1 MTVASARSSTSSEP
15 ARFSGGALDVGV
27 TGSARL
33 ALVLDVAGTPRPAFV
48 LEIAVLSALTL
59 ALTIAVF
66 TRDCYTWHLQRCI
79 SLDYIS
85 NCFLIVMRPI
95 ERARRDPRG
104 LFKRTAARATGSA
117 PWQTTANSA
126 RPSSTRSVHVSGP
139 VISTT
144 VLTQR
149 TRTQPLP
156 LSTIQVYFQVV
167 RQWARREPSGG
178 ISAADAG
185 AASMW
190 QWIYLNTE
198 EHLAPKLPS
207 AGSGPSGPLNKPFPP
222 LLACLG
228 VPHPCWPCGW
238 LAPCVSL
245 AGVTVVVNFKLNR
258 I

>member
-1 MTVASARSSTSSEP
+1 MLSSTSP
-15 ARFSGGALDVGV
+15 AR
-27 TGSARL
+27 
-33 ALVLDVAGTPRPAFV
+33 PRPAFV

-95 ERARRDPRG
+95 ERARRDRDPRG

-126 RPSSTRSVHVSGP
+126 RPSSTRGVHVSGP

-156 LSTIQVYFQVV
+156 SYHRAHFIEVYFQVV

-190 QWIYLNTE
+190 QWTYLNTE

-207 AGSGPSGPLNKPFPP
+207 AGSGPSGPLNK
-222 LLACLG
+222 G
-228 VPHPCWPCGW
+228 V
-238 LAPCVSL
+238 
-245 AGVTVVVNFKLNR
+245 
-258 I
+258 

>member
-1 MTVASARSSTSSEP
+1 MARYAARRGDKCIVVVTVASARSSTSSEP

-144 VLTQR
+144 HSAHSHAALT
-149 TRTQPLP
+149 TEHNASLLP
-156 LSTIQVYFQVV
+156 G
-167 RQWARREPSGG
+167 R
-178 ISAADAG
+178 
-185 AASMW
+185 
-190 QWIYLNTE
+190 
-198 EHLAPKLPS
+198 PS
-207 AGSGPSGPLNKPFPP
+207 AGAPR
-222 LLACLG
+222 AVRRHLG
-228 VPHPCWPCGW
+228 RRRRRCVNVAVDLPKHRG
-238 LAPCVSL
+238 APRPQTSQCRFRAL
-245 AGVTVVVNFKLNR
+245 RAA
-258 I
+258 

>member
-1 MTVASARSSTSSEP
+1 MARYAARRGDKCIVVVTVASARSSTSSEP

-126 RPSSTRSVHVSGP
+126 RPASTRSVHVSGP

-190 QWIYLNTE
+190 QWISLNTE

-207 AGSGPSGPLNKPFPP
+207 AGSGPSGPLLK
-222 LLACLG
+222 
-228 VPHPCWPCGW
+228 
-238 LAPCVSL
+238 
-245 AGVTVVVNFKLNR
+245 
-258 I
+258 

>member
-1 MTVASARSSTSSEP
+1 MARYAARRGDKCIVVVTVASARSSTSSEP

-33 ALVLDVAGTPRPAFV
+33 ALVLDVAGTPHPAFV

-66 TRDCYTWHLQRCI
+66 TRDCYTWHLQR
-79 SLDYIS
+79 LDYIS

-117 PWQTTANSA
+117 PLQTTANSA

-149 TRTQPLP
+149 TRTQRPLP

-207 AGSGPSGPLNKPFPP
+207 YKCTQCRFRALR
-222 LLACLG
+222 A
-228 VPHPCWPCGW
+228 
-238 LAPCVSL
+238 A
-245 AGVTVVVNFKLNR
+245 
-258 I
+258 